1 VKDLAGREVDYADA
15 VVAEFRNKQAPHF
28 EIDGHV
34 VDAAPHVAQRDLR
47 FQF

>member
-1 VKDLAGREVDYADA
+1 MKDLAGLEIDNANA
-15 VVAEFRNKQAPHF
+15 VVAEFRNKQALAV